1 MITIK
6 SKKQSYGVNLPTEIS
21 EITPDILDELTKDVI
36 VPEYYCIVGLCF
48 KTKLFDLCTMLKQS
62 KNTEVSVTSII
73 AKISNK
79 DRERLN
85 AEVGDKIIIERSS
98 LERGT
103 HININT
109 AINSINIR
117 RYLNEDS
124 ELVKDIIS
132 SNDKTNNVIIM
143 EFKIVPINE
152 IRAIINNNL
161 HKIDPFINKTK
172 VN

>member
-6 SKKQSYGVNLPTEIS
+6 SKKQSYGVKLPTDIS
-21 EITPDILDELTKDVI
+21 EITPEVLDELTKDII
-36 VPEYYCIVGLCF
+36 VPNYYCIVGLCF
-48 KTKLFDLCTMLKQS
+48 KTKLFDLCTMIKQS

-79 DRERLN
+79 DREELN
-85 AEVGDKIIIERSS
+85 AEIGDKIIIERSS

-117 RYLNEDS
+117 RYLNDDS
-124 ELVKDIIS
+124 ELVKEIIS
-132 SNDKTNNVIIM
+132 SNDKMNNVIIM
-143 EFKIVPINE
+143 EFKIIPISE
-152 IRAIINNNL
+152 IRAVIHNHI
-161 HKIDPFINKTK
+161 HKVDPFIIKNK